1 MYDEEDPTANISD
14 SILKVYYHIIMTAA
28 KLVKSLDRWCN
39 VSTCM
44 IEKVKGNP
52 HIDKF
57 RVIHLYEADYNL
69 ILKIVWARKTVWSA
83 HNKGRLHE
91 GQAGSHPG
99 QIAIDVVLNKEMKNT
114 TPNLQE
120 QYLERLITMPKFFD
134 RILCSLAM
142 MVSRY
147 NGIPINLCC
156 VQADTLQKSLNYIQ
170 H

>member
-1 MYDEEDPTANISD
+1 
-14 SILKVYYHIIMTAA
+14 
-28 KLVKSLDRWCN
+28 
-39 VSTCM
+39 
-44 IEKVKGNP
+44 
-52 HIDKF
+52 
-57 RVIHLYEADYNL
+57 
-69 ILKIVWARKTVWSA
+69 VWARKTVWSA

-120 QYLERLITMPKFFD
+120 QYLKQLITMPRFFD

-147 NGIPINLCC
+147 HGIPI
-156 VQADTLQKSLNYIQ
+156 QADTLQKSLNYIQ